1 MKTSI
6 IIILFFIAGIFV
18 GHYRLIPDFFIEN
31 DMSVYA
37 LYLLLF
43 LVGLSV
49 GMDKKSFEIIR
60 RASFRLLLV
69 PLGVVLGSLLG
80 AAIVALFI
88 KDLNS
93 IDAMAVG
100 SGFGYY
106 SLSSILI
113 AELKSKS
120 LGAVA
125 LLSNIIRELTTLIFT
140 PIFVKYF
147 GPLASIASGG
157 ATAMDTTLPI
167 ITEYS
172 GKEYA
177 LIAIFSGLT
186 LTIISPFLVSFF
198 CYLG

>member
-18 GHYRLIPDFFIEN
+18 GHYRLIPEYFLQN

-60 RASFRLLLV
+60 RSSLRLLLV

-80 AAIVALFI
+80 SAMVSVFVKRLSLTDAL
-88 KDLNS
+88 
-93 IDAMAVG
+93 AVG

-113 AELKSKS
+113 GELKSKS

-177 LIAIFSGLT
+177 LVAVFSGLT
-186 LTIISPFLVSFF
+186 LTLIVPFLVSLF

>member
-1 MKTSI
+1 MKNSLI
-6 IIILFFIAGIFV
+6 IISFFILGIIL
-18 GHYRLIPDFFIEN
+18 GHYQLLPAFVLKHDL
-31 DMSVYA
+31 SVYA

-43 LVGLSV
+43 LVGLLL

-60 RASFRLLLV
+60 QSSLRLLLI
-69 PLGVVLGSLLG
+69 PIAVVIGSLLG
-80 AAIVALFI
+80 AAIVSLFLKNI
-88 KDLNS
+88 SLS
-93 IDAMAVG
+93 EGLAIG

-120 LGAVA
+120 LGVIA
-125 LLSNIIRELTTLIFT
+125 LLSNIFRELTTLLFT
-140 PIFVKYF
+140 PLFVKYF
-147 GPLASIASGG
+147 GPLAPIASGG

-177 LIAIFSGLT
+177 LVAVFSGLT
-186 LTIISPFLVSFF
+186 LTILVPFLVSFF
-198 CYLG
+198 CYL